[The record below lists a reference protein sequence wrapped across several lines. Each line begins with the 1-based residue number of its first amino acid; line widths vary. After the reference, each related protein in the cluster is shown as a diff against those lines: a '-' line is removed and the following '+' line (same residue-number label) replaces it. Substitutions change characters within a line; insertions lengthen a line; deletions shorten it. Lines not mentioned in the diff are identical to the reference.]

1 MEETLKYVAWR
12 NNTWSTHLHVGV
24 RGTDRAVVLCDA
36 LRGYLPHLLALSAN
50 SPFIEE
56 VWTQLHSARAQTFVR
71 MFPRCGI
78 PDAVRLLG
86 GTPRF
91 YEQLV
96 ETQCIREFTQV
107 WWSVRPHH
115 AFGTVEVRIC
125 DAQTELW
132 QTLAVQS
139 LAYAL
144 VATLAR
150 EFDLGRVLPV
160 LENRY
165 VEENLWRAIRYGM
178 NGKLVDFKRGR
189 EVPAADAIKELL
201 DYVWPAAERLGVRPF
216 IGNVERMLREGNGAQ
231 QQMNAHQDGKSLRE
245 VFAGT
250 VEAAHRSP
258 SRSSDERGESDGG
271 RSRQGDPGRRAD
283 AADPRA
289 AEERARVRPRLRDDG
304 GNFGSQK
311 MGLLEETREVR
322 DLADARL
329 SIQLVRAILEVIE
342 REQGAEAH
350 ARAARRAGADATRL
364 RARGAARQRG
374 ERRAAREQAREER
387 RGGAGRR
394 SRLPRP
400 VTQPG
405 RRAGARGGGAG
416 REEGG
421 AEEARCEKK
430 PAAKKKPAGDS

>member
-1 MEETLKYVAWR
+1 MAVGIEEEFQLLEPETLILTQRFEELSAAAAGDLADSICGELISSEIEIRTPRGTTFAEAALHLAERREALVRLAHLHGVTLGATGTHPFSDWRDQHIIETAHYRVVEDTLKYVAWR

-36 LRGYLPHLLALSAN
+36 LRGYLPYLLALSAN

-78 PDAVRLLG
+78 PDAFGSWAEHR
-86 GTPRF
+86 RF

-150 EFDLGRVLPV
+150 EFDLGRVLPA

-165 VEENLWRAIRYGM
+165 VEENMWRAIRYGM
-178 NGKLVDFKRGR
+178 NGKLVDFKRSR
-189 EVPAADAIKELL
+189 EVPAPDAIRELL

-216 IGNVERMLREGNGAQ
+216 IGNVERMLTEGNGAQ
-231 QQMNAHQDGKSLRE
+231 QQMDAHLAGQTLRE
-245 VFAGT
+245 VFADRVQRT
-250 VEAAHRSP
+250 R
-258 SRSSDERGESDGG
+258 DE
-271 RSRQGDPGRRAD
+271 Q
-283 AADPRA
+283 
-289 AEERARVRPRLRDDG
+289 
-304 GNFGSQK
+304 
-311 MGLLEETREVR
+311 
-322 DLADARL
+322 
-329 SIQLVRAILEVIE
+329 
-342 REQGAEAH
+342 
-350 ARAARRAGADATRL
+350 
-364 RARGAARQRG
+364 
-374 ERRAAREQAREER
+374 
-387 RGGAGRR
+387 
-394 SRLPRP
+394 RLPL
-400 VTQPG
+400 
-405 RRAGARGGGAG
+405 
-416 REEGG
+416 
-421 AEEARCEKK
+421 EACV
-430 PAAKKKPAGDS
+430 AKGLSR